1 MGETSVRE
9 EKEALCDG
17 GVPVCERFEEL
28 RHADAHAADEICV
41 MRVLTEVLEHSTGS
55 TIMEVFDVLGAQ
67 VDLLK
72 ARFPNRIGVTSG
84 CELFTNFALCVKRED
99 MPVGEVRKTLVER
112 GRRFT
117 ARLERSRET
126 IGELAVP
133 FFRDDC
139 CVLVHGYS
147 RVVLAVLRRARE
159 RGRAFR
165 VVCTESRPDSMG
177 FRMAAEISRLDI
189 PVHVVLDAAAAAVMD
204 HIDFVLCGSQVIC
217 ESGGIINK
225 IGTYQLSL
233 VAREFGKPFYVA
245 AESFKFQRLYPLAQ
259 ADVRQA
265 YSGRL
270 RFADLAP
277 SFLAHAVPASAS
289 ASASPSP
296 DLAPS
301 PPLAPLRVSTPGI
314 TVVSPSSPVHKC
326 ASASPLTTSSGGS
339 AAAGAAPSNA
349 SASSAAALEEALP
362 QAQLRRTWSTLS
374 SDAAALHSVEVCDP
388 LSSDYTD
395 PAHITLIFTDFGV
408 LTPSVVSDELI
419 RMYS

>member
-1 MGETSVRE
+1 MGETSVRV

-17 GVPVCERFEEL
+17 GVPLCERFEAL

-67 VDLLK
+67 VDILK

-245 AESFKFQRLYPLAQ
+245 AESFKFQRLYPLSQ

-265 YSGRL
+265 FSGRL

-277 SFLAHAVPASAS
+277 SFLATRPPSSASAS

-296 DLAPS
+296 DLAPPS
-301 PPLAPLRVSTPGI
+301 PPLSPLRTSTPGI
-314 TVVSPSSPVHKC
+314 TVVPAAPAALTSPVHKC
-326 ASASPLTTSSGGS
+326 ASASPIPVT
-339 AAAGAAPSNA
+339 AAPA
-349 SASSAAALEEALP
+349 PVIGTVATADDALP

-374 SDAAALHSVEVCDP
+374 SDAAALQSVEVCDP